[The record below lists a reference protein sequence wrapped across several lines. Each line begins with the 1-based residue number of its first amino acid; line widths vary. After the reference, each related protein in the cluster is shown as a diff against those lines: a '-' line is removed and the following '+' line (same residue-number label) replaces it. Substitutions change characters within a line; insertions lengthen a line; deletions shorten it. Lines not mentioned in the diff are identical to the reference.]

1 MKNTNL
7 SNTQV
12 TFLVLLRWLI
22 GWHLLYEGLVK
33 LTNPAWSAKAYLASA
48 DGPFSGLFHSIAQN
62 EGLLRFTDYLN
73 MWGLTIIGFSLL
85 IGLFSTQF
93 SLIGALLLLLYYLAH
108 LPLFDTT
115 PIASEGNY
123 VIVNKTLIEACA
135 LVVLGLFPTA
145 HIIGIERFFKK
156 KKDV

>member
-1 MKNTNL
+1 MKSTNL
-7 SNTQV
+7 SSTQL

-48 DGPFSGLFHSIAQN
+48 GGPFPGLFHAIAQN
-62 EGLLRFTDYLN
+62 EGLLKFTDYLN
-73 MWGLTIIGFSLL
+73 MWGLAIIGISLL
-85 IGLFSTQF
+85 SGLFSRQLAF
-93 SLIGALLLLLYYLAH
+93 AGAALLLLYYLAH
-108 LPLFDTT
+108 PPLFGTT

-123 VIVNKTLIEACA
+123 LFVNKTLIEACA

-156 KKDV
+156 KKDE